1 MQETGKENAKQDRKN
16 NKKKWMIL
24 AVCAFAAAI
33 LLIGFIAGTWWMEKK
48 AEQEY
53 LAMQEKN
60 AEKRQKVPEEEK
72 KIDIP
77 VDFDSLQKENPD
89 IYAWITIPDTVIDY
103 PIVQSSEDNAYYLNH
118 SAEKTDS
125 ASGAIYSENY
135 NKKNFDDPIT
145 LLYGHNMKDGS
156 MFAGLHK
163 YEEDTYYIKRIIG
176 LPGETV
182 QIADGEIYINGEVL
196 EESYGREVMQDA
208 GLAAEPITLGDDEY
222 FVLGDNRNYSSD
234 SRDPSVALIHRK
246 EIIGRAWLR
255 IWPLDSFGILKH
267 Q

>member
-1 MQETGKENAKQDRKN
+1 MELKDNREDIET
-16 NKKKWMIL
+16 
-24 AVCAFAAAI
+24 
-33 LLIGFIAGTWWMEKK
+33 
-48 AEQEY
+48 
-53 LAMQEKN
+53 
-60 AEKRQKVPEEEK
+60 EEK
-72 KIDIP
+72 PNVMRELLGMLVYVGIVLAITFLIITFVWQRTHVSGESMENTLDDGDQLIVDKLTYRFHDPERFDI
-77 VDFDSLQKENPD
+77 
-89 IYAWITIPDTVIDY
+89 
-103 PIVQSSEDNAYYLNH
+103 IVFPFRYKDN
-118 SAEKTDS
+118 
-125 ASGAIYSENY
+125 
-135 NKKNFDDPIT
+135 
-145 LLYGHNMKDGS
+145 
-156 MFAGLHK
+156 
-163 YEEDTYYIKRIIG
+163 TYYIKRIIG